1 MRFLIFLFSFLVAST
16 ALGQQSFPSKPVRF
30 IVPFPPGGAT
40 DIIARITA
48 AKMGDAWGQPVV
60 VENRAGAAGA
70 IGSDA
75 VAKSAPDGHTI
86 LMGTTSTHAVGP
98 AINPKLP
105 YNTLTDFTPV
115 TLVATFPNVLVAHP
129 DTAKTL
135 PELIAL
141 LKANPGKYAFGSSG
155 AGSSTHLT
163 GELFK
168 LMTQTDVNHI
178 PYKGTGP
185 LLNDL
190 MGGQVAFAFDQ
201 ITAVMSAVQAGR
213 MRALGVAS
221 AERNPALPDVP
232 AIREVL
238 PGFESTAWVG
248 ILAPA
253 RTPAEIATK
262 IQTEVKRILQLP
274 DVAQRLK
281 ELGATAVASAP
292 ADFAAFMAKD
302 TDKWRTL
309 VSTAKIKVEQ

>member
-1 MRFLIFLFSFLVAST
+1 
-16 ALGQQSFPSKPVRF
+16 VRW

-40 DIIARITA
+40 DIIARLVA
-48 AKMGDAWGQPVV
+48 AKMSESWGQPVV

-75 VAKSAPDGHTI
+75 VAKSPPDGHTI

-115 TLVATFPNVLVAHP
+115 TLVATFPNVLVGHP
-129 DTAKTL
+129 STAGSL
-135 PELIAL
+135 QELIAL
-141 LKANPGKYAFGSSG
+141 LRSNPGKYAFGSSG

-168 LMTQTDVNHI
+168 LMTKTDVNHI

-201 ITAVMSAVQAGR
+201 ITAVMSPVQAGK

-232 AIREVL
+232 AIAEVL

-253 RTPAEIATK
+253 RLSSDLSLR
-262 IQTEVKRILQLP
+262 IQGETKRILGLP
-274 DVAQRLK
+274 DIAQRLK
-281 ELGATAVASAP
+281 DLGATPVANPP
-292 ADFAAFMAKD
+292 AEFGAFMAKD
-302 TDKWRTL
+302 TEKWRNL
-309 VSTAKIKVEQ
+309 VSSANIKIER

>member
-1 MRFLIFLFSFLVAST
+1 MKKLLLLLCLLAT
-16 ALGQQSFPSKPVRF
+16 QALAQNFPTKPVRW

-40 DIIARITA
+40 DIIARIVA
-48 AKMGDAWGQPVV
+48 AKMSEAWKEPVL

-70 IGSDA
+70 IGSEA
-75 VAKSAPDGHTI
+75 VARAAPDGHTI

-98 AINPKLP
+98 AINPRLP
-105 YNTLTDFTPV
+105 YNTLTDFTPI

-129 DTAKTL
+129 ATANSLT
-135 PELIAL
+135 ELIDK
-141 LKANPGKYAFGSSG
+141 LKASPGKYAFGSSG

-168 LMTQTDVNHI
+168 LMTKTDVNHI

-201 ITAVMSAVQAGR
+201 ITAVMSPIQGGK

-232 AIREVL
+232 AIAEVL
-238 PGFESTAWVG
+238 PGFESIAWVG
-248 ILAPA
+248 ILGPAKMAP
-253 RTPAEIATK
+253 EVATR
-262 IQTEVKRILQLP
+262 IQTETRRILQLP
-274 DVAQRLK
+274 DIAQRMK
-281 ELGATAVASAP
+281 DLGATPVASPP
-292 ADFAAFMAKD
+292 AQFAAFMAKD
-302 TDKWRTL
+302 TDKWRNL
-309 VSTAKIKVEQ
+309 VTSAQIKVEQ

>member
-1 MRFLIFLFSFLVAST
+1 MRRLLLLLCLCATSAFA
-16 ALGQQSFPSKPVRF
+16 QQFPLKPVRW

-40 DIIARITA
+40 DIIARIVA
-48 AKMGDAWGQPVV
+48 QKMSESWGQPVI

-75 VAKSAPDGHTI
+75 VAKSAPDGYTI

-115 TLVATFPNVLVAHP
+115 TLVATFPNVLVGHP
-129 DTAKTL
+129 STAASL
-135 PELIAL
+135 QELIAL

-201 ITAVMSAVQAGR
+201 ITAVMSPIQAGK

-221 AERNPALPDVP
+221 RERNPALPDVP
-232 AIREVL
+232 AIAEVL
-238 PGFESTAWVG
+238 PGFESVAWVG
-248 ILAPA
+248 ILGPA
-253 RTPAEIATK
+253 RMPAELASRVQLETR
-262 IQTEVKRILQLP
+262 RILQLP
-274 DVAQRLK
+274 DIAQRMK
-281 ELGATAVASAP
+281 ELGATPVAGPP
-292 ADFAAFMAKD
+292 AEFAAFMAKD
-302 TDKWRTL
+302 TEKWRSL
-309 VSTAKIKVEQ
+309 VATAKIKIEQ

>member
-1 MRFLIFLFSFLVAST
+1 MTES
-16 ALGQQSFPSKPVRF
+16 
-30 IVPFPPGGAT
+30 
-40 DIIARITA
+40 
-48 AKMGDAWGQPVV
+48 WGQPVV

-75 VAKSAPDGHTI
+75 VAKSAPDGYTI

-115 TLVATFPNVLVAHP
+115 TLVATFPNVLVGHP
-129 DTAKTL
+129 STASSL
-135 PELIAL
+135 QELIAL

-201 ITAVMSAVQAGR
+201 ITAVMSPIQAGK

-221 AERNPALPDVP
+221 RERNPALPDVP
-232 AIREVL
+232 AIAEVL
-238 PGFESTAWVG
+238 PGFESVAWVG
-248 ILAPA
+248 ILGPA
-253 RTPAEIATK
+253 KMPPELSAR
-262 IQTEVKRILQLP
+262 IQQETRRILQLP
-274 DVAQRLK
+274 DIAQRMK
-281 ELGATAVASAP
+281 ELGATPVASPP

-302 TDKWRTL
+302 TEKWRSL
-309 VSTAKIKVEQ
+309 VATAKIKIEQ

>member
-1 MRFLIFLFSFLVAST
+1 MRLALLMLSLAATT
-16 ALGQQSFPSKPVRF
+16 AFAQPYPSKAVRW

-40 DIIARITA
+40 DIIARIVA
-48 AKMGDAWGQPVV
+48 QKMTESWGQPVV

-75 VAKSAPDGHTI
+75 VAKSAPDGYTI

-115 TLVATFPNVLVAHP
+115 TLVATFPNVLVGHP
-129 DTAKTL
+129 STASSL
-135 PELIAL
+135 QELIAL

-201 ITAVMSAVQAGR
+201 ITAVMSPIQAGK

-221 AERNPALPDVP
+221 RERNPALPEVP
-232 AIREVL
+232 AIAEVL
-238 PGFESTAWVG
+238 PGFESVAWVG
-248 ILAPA
+248 TLGPAKLPPELAT
-253 RTPAEIATK
+253 R
-262 IQTEVKRILQLP
+262 IQLETRRILQLP
-274 DVAQRLK
+274 DIAQRMK
-281 ELGATAVASAP
+281 ELGATPVASPP
-292 ADFAAFMAKD
+292 AEFAAFMAKD
-302 TDKWRTL
+302 TERWRGL
-309 VSTAKIKVEQ
+309 VATAKIKIEQ

>member
-1 MRFLIFLFSFLVAST
+1 MRRLLLLLCLSAST
-16 ALGQQSFPSKPVRF
+16 AIAQPFPAKPVRW

-40 DIIARITA
+40 DIIARIVA
-48 AKMGDAWGQPVV
+48 QKMSEAWAQPVI

-75 VAKSAPDGHTI
+75 VAKSAPDGYTI

-115 TLVATFPNVLVAHP
+115 TLVATFPNVLVGHP
-129 DTAKTL
+129 STAASL
-135 PELIAL
+135 QELIAL
-141 LKANPGKYAFGSSG
+141 LKAHPGKYAFGSSG

-201 ITAVMSAVQAGR
+201 ITAVMSPIQAGK

-221 AERNPALPDVP
+221 RERNPALPDVP
-232 AIREVL
+232 AIAEVL
-238 PGFESTAWVG
+238 PGFESVAWVG
-248 ILAPA
+248 ILGPA
-253 RTPAEIATK
+253 RMPPELATR
-262 IQTEVKRILQLP
+262 IQLETRRTLQLP
-274 DVAQRLK
+274 DIAQRMK
-281 ELGATAVASAP
+281 ELGATPVASAP
-292 ADFAAFMAKD
+292 AEFAAFMAKD
-302 TDKWRTL
+302 TEKWRSL
-309 VSTAKIKVEQ
+309 VATAKIKIEQ